1 VGWANGNHDLAVIFL
16 TSDHDHPRVLR
27 RMELTEKVYR
37 KKTPH
42 VHAFKAKGGTRL
54 EQALYLIHL
63 GDWMTVYLA
72 EFRKADSIEIEVI
85 DWLKDELSKF

>member
-1 VGWANGNHDLAVIFL
+1 
-16 TSDHDHPRVLR
+16 
-27 RMELTEKVYR
+27 MELTETVYR

-42 VHAFKAKGGTRL
+42 IHQFNAVGASRI
-54 EQALYLIHL
+54 EQALHLIHL

-72 EFRKADSIEIEVI
+72 EFKGADSIEIEVI